1 MAGISLAQQLRDT
14 ARVTV
19 FEKSRGYGGRLSVR
33 RHADWQFDHGAQ
45 FFTARSAAFQQQV
58 SALLASGVIAPW
70 EPRVLTLQPGQKPYK
85 RPWYE
90 AHYVAVPGMSDV
102 VKHLATDMDV
112 HLQTRVS
119 AIHRF
124 RQGWLLQDEE
134 GQELGQFDLVVT
146 ALPAPQCR
154 ALMPEQ
160 FAGQAA
166 LAAVSYS
173 PCFALMLGFGQ
184 KLALNFGA
192 AVVRE
197 SPLAWIAVQDSKPGR
212 DDAACLLLHSA
223 NPWAASMLELDAV
236 DVQAQL
242 LNALREIT
250 DIELPDPEY
259 SALHRWRYARVEG
272 ENFPG
277 VLLDAKQGLAACGDW
292 SHGNRVEDAF
302 LSGHSLGRLLL
313 SLLRQ

>member
-1 MAGISLAQQLRDT
+1 MAGISLAKQLRDT

-58 SALLASGVIAPW
+58 SALLTSGVIAPW
-70 EPRVLTLQPGQKPYK
+70 EPRVLTVQAGQKPYK

-90 AHYVAVPGMSDV
+90 AHYVAVPGMSEV
-102 VKHLATDMDV
+102 VKHLAADIDV

-146 ALPAPQCR
+146 ALPAPQCHT
-154 ALMPEQ
+154 LMPEQ
-160 FAGQAA
+160 FSGQAA

-212 DDAACLLLHSA
+212 DDAACLLLHSD
-223 NPWAASMLELDAV
+223 NQWAAINLELDGGH
-236 DVQAQL
+236 VQACL
-242 LNALREIT
+242 LDALREVT
-250 DIELPDPEY
+250 DLDLPEPEH
-259 SALHRWRYARVEG
+259 SDLHRWRYARVEG
-272 ENFPG
+272 EHFPG
-277 VLLDAKQGLAACGDW
+277 VLLDRKQGLAACGDW

-302 LSGHSLGRLLL
+302 LSGNSLGQALVRH
-313 SLLRQ
+313 LRD